1 MHIQSTPPKCRRII
15 AVSYIVHVYLN
26 TYTCTFIATTY
37 MMYMQLY
44 IYMYKTQLTVGAYK
58 MTYVCMHLHNV
69 SVKLNTRSRFFL
81 NIHVA
86 VYLHPSI
93 PLPMQ
98 PGSSSILM
106 LAREVEVLKRLDHPH
121 IIRLEEV
128 LETTKVRMQ
137 KSRSRTYVLYMEYM
151 Y

>member
-1 MHIQSTPPKCRRII
+1 M
-15 AVSYIVHVYLN
+15 YISIHVHVHL
-26 TYTCTFIATTY
+26 ATTY
-37 MMYMQLY
+37 MLYMQLY
-44 IYMYKTQLTVGAYK
+44 IYRFQLTVGACIFNK

-69 SVKLNTRSRFFL
+69 SVKLNTSSRFFL
-81 NIHVA
+81 NIHVP
-86 VYLHPSI
+86 VYRHPST

-128 LETTKVRMQ
+128 LETTKVPMQ
-137 KSRSRTYVLYMEYM
+137 QSCTYVLYMAYM